1 MTGSLC
7 ARCGQRT
14 RPLPNFPPTYQ
25 GPPTTR
31 GRLDSPLSVHLD
43 GKYTFTVVAKEL
55 FANASYVRVESF
67 FTKSGRPAGDFI
79 AVSSNSNMGFF
90 RLYTYASWWNTN
102 YYKGDSDNPCQ
113 DYVQQTFLHPQLQV
127 HLRLCLADE
136 SLLSTIK
143 DEDNL
148 SETKDT
154 DGAKLDLIDFKKS
167 GDEKRVPLCGL
178 FPDLPQAGVT
188 NSVLEK
194 GSFRQKLQ
202 QASQK
207 LRDLFE
213 IQRESWSVGPALR
226 YQHVVERGGKPAL
239 YNLRLVKVVLKVRE
253 EVYSKSEHVQRV
265 LQGHKD
271 FWVYLYHCRE
281 ITPTRRSQQRTGS
294 GLKALSFQR
303 APVFCTI
310 LFCVP
315 RDFRATRFGLVSS
328 YLHLGMYINKPFDY
342 PDQSA
347 GFGRP
352 VPGLTSYSM
361 VADMYQELFLYKEC
375 LERVIGEGT
384 SGKKMEV
391 A

>member
-1 MTGSLC
+1 M
-7 ARCGQRT
+7 
-14 RPLPNFPPTYQ
+14 
-25 GPPTTR
+25 
-31 GRLDSPLSVHLD
+31 
-43 GKYTFTVVAKEL
+43 
-55 FANASYVRVESF
+55 
-67 FTKSGRPAGDFI
+67 
-79 AVSSNSNMGFF
+79 F
-90 RLYTYASWWNTN
+90 RSLYTYASWWNTN
-102 YYKGDSDNPCQ
+102 YYKGDSDNPCK

-127 HLRLCLADE
+127 HLRRCLADE

-188 NSVLEK
+188 NSMLK
-194 GSFRQKLQ
+194 TGSFRQKLQ

-213 IQRESWSVGPALR
+213 IQRESWSVDPAPR
-226 YQHVVERGGKPAL
+226 YQHVVEEGGHSPL
-239 YNLRLVKVVLKVRE
+239 YELRLVKVALKVRE
-253 EVYSKSEHVQRV
+253 EVDRDSREAQGV

-271 FWVYLYHCRE
+271 FWVYLYHCTD

-294 GLKALSFQR
+294 GVKALSFQR

-315 RDFRATRFGLVSS
+315 HDFRATRFGLVSS

-342 PDQSA
+342 PEQSA

-352 VPGLTSYSM
+352 VPGLRRYIM
-361 VADMYQELFLYKEC
+361 VADMYQDLFLYKQC
-375 LERVIGEGT
+375 LERVKQHVSTEQG
-384 SGKKMEV
+384 SKRAHKNALV
-391 A
+391 QH